1 MAQPVVP
8 NADSHMHIVKTTA
21 QWNDRSIAN
30 WIVPRGCLCIELTP
44 DYKTKLKVGE
54 GDKYYIQLPYIGG
67 DGGDLSNYYTKQ
79 EIDNILKNLDYMSIK
94 SINEYP
100 SPDTLP
106 TTGNKQGDVRF
117 VKNTSGGDPLTY
129 LWNGLKWISVTG
141 LVDIDLSEY
150 AKKSEVNP
158 RLQALEQQA
167 HTHKN
172 KSVVD
177 QLTQSVIDN
186 SHKHTNMDVVNQLT
200 QDVIDDSHKH
210 KNMDVLDQLTQ
221 PVIDYAHKHANRSV
235 LDQTTAPY
243 TIDEKLK
250 LASLKNYTPFVGTD
264 GTLDGQEGLVPKPT
278 TSDANK
284 YLASDGTWKPVEAGN
299 IPIASDTTVGGIK
312 VGDGLTI
319 DPDGTLNVEGST
331 GESKDYI
338 AGDGIVIDEAP
349 EFLTI
354 DLMDLLWQQGTIDAS
369 TGAVD
374 PTNTKIICSPMIKLK
389 TNDFVWIDAE
399 TTSSIDLLW
408 KMAVYD
414 DAGEFIS
421 LSDQWYHKLDGVR
434 EPLTGKQVRILLTVD
449 ALNPFAVSQ
458 LQTCTMTVTNKPD
471 TFVIKNSGV
480 TDITLHNT
488 QIVVTKNET
497 GSTLIEFGDDLTVQ
511 NGVVNIADINRLI
524 LNVET

>member
-167 HTHKN
+167 HTHQN

-177 QLTQSVIDN
+177 QLTQPVIDN
-186 SHKHTNMDVVNQLT
+186 SHKHTNSDVLDQLT
-200 QDVIDDSHKH
+200 QDVIDDSHGH
-210 KNMDVLDQLTQ
+210 DNQDVLDQLTQ
-221 PVIDYAHKHANRSV
+221 PVIDYAHKHSNRSI

-278 TSDANK
+278 TSDADK
-284 YLASDGTWKPVEAGN
+284 YLASDGTWKTVAAGE
-299 IPIASDTTVGGIK
+299 IPIASETRLGGIK
-312 VGDGLTI
+312 VGDGLSI
-319 DPDGTLNVEGST
+319 DENGVLEVDNAPTPGGTSYV
-331 GESKDYI
+331 
-338 AGDGIVIDEAP
+338 AGDGISIDE
-349 EFLTI
+349 
-354 DLMDLLWQQGTIDAS
+354 GS
-369 TGAVD
+369 T
-374 PTNTKIICSPMIKLK
+374 T
-389 TNDFVWIDAE
+389 
-399 TTSSIDLLW
+399 
-408 KMAVYD
+408 
-414 DAGEFIS
+414 
-421 LSDQWYHKLDGVR
+421 
-434 EPLTGKQVRILLTVD
+434 
-449 ALNPFAVSQ
+449 
-458 LQTCTMTVTNKPD
+458 
-471 TFVIKNSGV
+471 
-480 TDITLHNT
+480 TDITNINWEQGDINHTTGQDDDTHDYCIRSPFLDAGLTNMINVSALKQT
-488 QIVVTKNET
+488 DLELKFQVAFYDSNET
-497 GSTLIEFGDDLTVQ
+497 FISMTSDWYTLSDMAIRPSNCKYIRIVLMYNAQTVFDPSMLQYCEISMPVEIDKYVITNTGVTHIELNDTTIVSVENGDTTNIVQFGQDLSVQ
-511 NGVVNIADINRLI
+511 DGVVNIADINRLI